1 MPKENQTDK
10 TNRRTFLS
18 KSFKAVVG
26 ASMAIVATKVTAYKS
41 ELGQD
46 STDVTLLSG
55 VSPVYTPAHN
65 PPPSPPHSP
74 SRSWR

>member
-1 MPKENQTDK
+1 MPKENQIENQTNKTD
-10 TNRRTFLS
+10 RRAFLS

-26 ASMAIVATKVTAYKS
+26 ASMAIVATKVMAYDV

-46 STDVTLLSG
+46 STDVTLLHG
-55 VSPVYTPAHN
+55 GGTNAP
-65 PPPSPPHSP
+65 PPHSSHS

>member
-10 TNRRTFLS
+10 TNRRAFLS
-18 KSFKAVVG
+18 KSFKAVVS
-26 ASMAIVATKVTAYKS
+26 ASMAIVATKVVAYEL

-46 STDVTLLSG
+46 STDVTLLLG
-55 VSPVYTPAHN
+55 GGTNV
-65 PPPSPPHSP
+65 PHSSHS

>member
-1 MPKENQTDK
+1 MPKENQIENKTD
-10 TNRRTFLS
+10 RRTFLS

-26 ASMAIVATKVTAYKS
+26 ASMAIVATKVVAYKS

-46 STDVTLLSG
+46 STDVTLLG
-55 VSPVYTPAHN
+55 GGTNV
-65 PPPSPPHSP
+65 PHSSHS

>member
-1 MPKENQTDK
+1 MLKENQID
-10 TNRRTFLS
+10 RRAFLS

-26 ASMAIVATKVTAYKS
+26 ASMAIVATKVVAYEL

-46 STDVTLLSG
+46 STDVTLLLG
-55 VSPVYTPAHN
+55 GGTNV
-65 PPPSPPHSP
+65 PHSSHS

>member
-1 MPKENQTDK
+1 MLKENQIDK
-10 TNRRTFLS
+10 TNRREFLS

-26 ASMAIVATKVTAYKS
+26 ASMAIVATKVVAYEL

-46 STDVTLLSG
+46 STDVTLLLG
-55 VSPVYTPAHN
+55 GGTNV
-65 PPPSPPHSP
+65 PHSSHS

>member
-10 TNRRTFLS
+10 TNRREFLS
-18 KSFKAVVG
+18 KSFKAVVS
-26 ASMAIVATKVTAYKS
+26 ASMAIVATKVTAYDV

-46 STDVTLLSG
+46 STDVTLLKG
-55 VSPVYTPAHN
+55 GGTNV
-65 PPPSPPHSP
+65 PHSSHSSHS

>member
-1 MPKENQTDK
+1 MPKEHQTENKTDK

-18 KSFKAVVG
+18 KSFKAVVS
-26 ASMAIVATKVTAYKS
+26 ASMAIVATKLTAYDV

-46 STDVTLLSG
+46 STDVTLLHG
-55 VSPVYTPAHN
+55 GGTNAP
-65 PPPSPPHSP
+65 PPHSSHS

>member
-18 KSFKAVVG
+18 KSFKAVVS
-26 ASMAIVATKVTAYKS
+26 ASMAIVATKVTAYKL
-41 ELGQD
+41 EPGQD
-46 STDVTLLSG
+46 STDVTLLVGGSTD
-55 VSPVYTPAHN
+55 V
-65 PPPSPPHSP
+65 PPPAVTPPTPPP